1 MKFIGAHI
9 FDYDATFR
17 SNIGIGTFNP
27 SNKLQIESTNN
38 NDGFR
43 LNYPSNNS
51 TQYPFFIG
59 KSDDSVYFR
68 VNSSNL
74 AFKRNGGTSTIKTE
88 GSSNDLT
95 IQSQRH
101 LIFNT
106 SDANERARI
115 TNDGKLGLGVSS
127 PDVQFHASGDVK
139 FTNAFV
145 LDSIKHSGDSDT
157 KISFDTDTIKFDTG
171 GTERVRILN
180 DGKVGIG
187 TTSPEFKT
195 HIYSNDTSTR
205 QFMIDQ
211 DSTGDAVMAFRLTG
225 ISEYVIGIDNSDSDK
240 FKIANSAT
248 VGTTTRLTIDGTGN
262 VGIGTSSPSRP
273 LHVKNTS
280 SQTVAVFDGGNN
292 NAGEIGFVGNG
303 TSGDTYVTIGAVGN
317 DMSFSAGASERVRIS
332 NNGRVGVGTSSPNA
346 ALDIQGSAADLR
358 LTSTGQNRTAL
369 ANTSTGFEISQ
380 IGNKAI
386 YFLTNGTEKAR
397 ITGDGKVGVGTN
409 SPAQLLHVYGSSNAT
424 AQIEGNSGL
433 ATMRLISGSYTTGY
447 DMLLDTGGTAY
458 LFNRNNGNLSFGTN
472 NSEKMRLTSGGT
484 LGISTT
490 SPDSNY
496 KLDVNG
502 KAQVRSVLEL
512 DDVLTLNA
520 ISTPADP
527 GTNQSSIYMDS
538 ADGAI
543 RVKIN
548 VGGTT
553 VTRTLAT
560 FE

>member
-17 SNIGIGTFNP
+17 GDVGIGTFNP

-106 SDANERARI
+106 SDANER
-115 TNDGKLGLGVSS
+115 
-127 PDVQFHASGDVK
+127 
-139 FTNAFV
+139 
-145 LDSIKHSGDSDT
+145 
-157 KISFDTDTIKFDTG
+157 
-171 GTERVRILN
+171 VRIL
-180 DGKVGIG
+180 
-187 TTSPEFKT
+187 
-195 HIYSNDTSTR
+195 
-205 QFMIDQ
+205 
-211 DSTGDAVMAFRLTG
+211 
-225 ISEYVIGIDNSDSDK
+225 
-240 FKIANSAT
+240 
-248 VGTTTRLTIDGTGN
+248 
-262 VGIGTSSPSRP
+262 
-273 LHVKNTS
+273 
-280 SQTVAVFDGGNN
+280 
-292 NAGEIGFVGNG
+292 
-303 TSGDTYVTIGAVGN
+303 
-317 DMSFSAGASERVRIS
+317 
-332 NNGRVGVGTSSPNA
+332 NNGRVGIGTQTANA

-358 LTSTGQNRTAL
+358 LTSTGQSRTAL

-397 ITGDGKVGVGTN
+397 ISGDGKVGIGTS
-409 SPAQLLHVYGSSNAT
+409 SPDAILHVKDVNPRIIKLEDANYTDQYATIGFDDGHIKLSSDPDNQRA
-424 AQIEGNSGL
+424 NSI
-433 ATMRLISGSYTTGY
+433 ISFSI
-447 DMLLDTGGTAY
+447 DNSLKMLLSSDGDLALGLTSASKRLHVFDTTSGIARFQTDQTFTDIELKTNNGTALVSARDGNVLLNRTGG
-458 LFNRNNGNLSFGTN
+458 NV
-472 NSEKMRLTSGGT
+472 
-484 LGISTT
+484 GIATE
-490 SPDSNY
+490 PGAAY

-502 KAQVRSVLEL
+502 KVKARSVLEL

-520 ISTPADP
+520 ISTPSDP